1 METLNAH
8 GNPQS
13 RCGSFHKVQFIV
25 DTGHDLVIKD
35 TLKVSC
41 CLVTKSCSDFFVTPW
56 TVTHQDPLSKGFP
69 REEYWSGLPFPS
81 PGHLPDSGIKPN
93 SFNRQILYQ

>member
-13 RCGSFHKVQFIV
+13 RRGSVHKVQFIV

-56 TVTHQDPLSKGFP
+56 TVAHQDSLSRGFP
-69 REEYWSGLPFPS
+69 WTKFPGILEWVAISFSRAS
-81 PGHLPDSGIKPN
+81 P
-93 SFNRQILYQ
+93 